1 MSSYKRLFAM
11 FLLAI
16 LQMIF
21 TVPTEGAEGVQL
33 MATVDQ
39 DGVQRIEVLAGEYFF
54 KPNHIVVKAAVPV
67 EITIKKEPE
76 VIRFIPSKPGS
87 YPFYCDKK
95 LLFFKSHREQGI
107 EGILDRSQP
116 ASHGL
121 LFTNW
126 RGTAIFQS

>member
-1 MSSYKRLFAM
+1 M

-54 KPNHIVVKAAVPV
+54 KPNHIVVKAAAPV
-67 EITIKKEPE
+67 EITIKKEPSIAPHDF
-76 VIRFIPSKPGS
+76 VIRALKRALIF
-87 YPFYCDKK
+87 
-95 LLFFKSHREQGI
+95 
-107 EGILDRSQP
+107 
-116 ASHGL
+116 
-121 LFTNW
+121 W
-126 RGTAIFQS
+126 RV